1 MENKIDILNLTGDYV
16 KNNEKY
22 EFSLYNSPTRIKVD
36 KVYKIIDPS
45 LDQAFKILFNG
56 NIEIQKINGIKRAK
70 SLIESLLYK
79 FKNDTIIKKLE
90 YLPNE
95 LPEISGK
102 NRQKLKVLDSPF
114 LCHMSDGSQYI
125 IDLEIQNY
133 YYDGLDLNSLGY
145 GTSLRNSFGLP
156 VIIIVLLIKNLDGNN
171 SFEMKPAK
179 RYLNETEFKLIDDYV
194 NVLCFD
200 LLYIL
205 DCINDNKEPD
215 LGGFTISQE
224 GKAWIKLLTVK
235 DWLKKYNRT
244 EENTRYLIPQNL
256 SNNREIMTSLI
267 ILNSND
273 NSNIIKTVL
282 EEKKYQIISEDIE
295 NKTQIKNWINSFL
308 KKKLLDKSIIPFP
321 EVAPE
326 YLIKL
331 CKDNIISKNICNVF
345 LNTLIKKDIIEN
357 KEIYKTLVDKYYN

>member
-1 MENKIDILNLTGDYV
+1 MGRTQTLIT
-16 KNNEKY
+16 
-22 EFSLYNSPTRIKVD
+22 S
-36 KVYKIIDPS
+36 IDP
-45 LDQAFKILFNG
+45 
-56 NIEIQKINGIKRAK
+56 E
-70 SLIESLLYK
+70 
-79 FKNDTIIKKLE
+79 T
-90 YLPNE
+90 
-95 LPEISGK
+95 
-102 NRQKLKVLDSPF
+102 
-114 LCHMSDGSQYI
+114 
-125 IDLEIQNY
+125 QNY
-133 YYDGLDLNSLGY
+133 HHDGLDLNSLWY

-179 RYLNETEFKLIDDYV
+179 RYLNETGFKLFDGYG

-200 LLYIL
+200 LPHTP
-205 DCINDNKEPD
+205 DSTNENKEPD

-235 DWLKKYNRT
+235 DCLKKYNRS
-244 EENTRYLIPQNL
+244 EENIRYLIPQNL
-256 SNNREIMTSLI
+256 SNNREIITAIM

-273 NSNIIKTVL
+273 ISKIIKTFL
-282 EEKKYQIISEDIE
+282 EEKKNQIISEDIE